1 MAKFEKAGI
10 QVVGLSYDST
20 EILSRFA
27 RRSKVTFP
35 LLADVGSKV
44 IDAYGIRNEA
54 RRDGLPHPG
63 TIIVGTDGKVIAK
76 LFHEGYRK
84 RHLSDEIIAAAK

>member
-1 MAKFEKAGI
+1 MKLEKAGI
-10 QVVGLSYDST
+10 QVVGISYDSR

-27 RRSKVTFP
+27 KRNKITFP

-44 IDAYGIRNEA
+44 IDAYGIRNKS
-54 RRDGLPHPG
+54 RRDGIPHPG
-63 TIIVGTDGKVIAK
+63 TFILGADGTVIAK

-84 RHLSDEIIAAAK
+84 RHVSDEIIEAAK

>member
-1 MAKFEKAGI
+1 MG
-10 QVVGLSYDST
+10 VSYDST
-20 EILSRFA
+20 DILSRFA
-27 RRSKVTFP
+27 RRSKITFP
-35 LLADVGSKV
+35 LLSDVGSKV

-63 TIIVGTDGKVIAK
+63 TIIVGTDGKVVAK

-84 RHLSDEIIAAAK
+84 RHLSEEIIAAVK